1 MNDTQKENIIGYCGE
16 DEHELCLSR
25 GQIRFDW
32 YPDKIPG
39 GILSWNRFDYVTGDA
54 LKTLIN

>member
-16 DEHELCLSR
+16 DEHELCLSQ

-39 GILSWNRFDYVTGDA
+39 GILSGGDFV
-54 LKTLIN
+54 LEPV